1 MARPGDDPDTPSKL
15 VEAVVNKSSNMMVC
29 SHHKPLTLEQRSEMG
44 GQANFSLIP
53 KVQDKTEL
61 GKDMAAVTEKEVV
74 TRNSKIGARGMDTT
88 LGRIYSFLSPQ
99 WRPEKPIFGG

>member
-1 MARPGDDPDTPSKL
+1 MPFRHINYFSRKRKHKIIVLVARPGDDPDTPSKL

-61 GKDMAAVTEKEVV
+61 RKDIAAVTEKEEVA
-74 TRNSKIGARGMDTT
+74 RNNKIGAQNGHH
-88 LGRIYSFLSPQ
+88 S
-99 WRPEKPIFGG
+99 

>member
-1 MARPGDDPDTPSKL
+1 MDGSHLFNSCWTHAASFVSEPPLRDNPDTPSKL
-15 VEAVVNKSSNMMVC
+15 VEAVVNKSSNIMVC

-61 GKDMAAVTEKEVV
+61 GKDMAAVTE
-74 TRNSKIGARGMDTT
+74 RR
-88 LGRIYSFLSPQ
+88 
-99 WRPEKPIFGG
+99 W